1 MYSFI
6 ALPIVII
13 AGYLIVKKYNTQAI
27 LFLAGL
33 LMIIIGALAGHT
45 EFLPKGTKPS
55 GALAVDFFL
64 VIKSVSSSSLANIG
78 LIIMA
83 TGGFAKYMGHIGA
96 ANALVQIAIKPL
108 SYIKKP
114 YFLLGLTYIIGQALN
129 IFIPSAVGLAML
141 LLISLYPILTSI
153 GCTPASVAA
162 VLATSACLDLGPAS
176 GASNKA
182 AEVIGIDAA
191 GYFIQHQLPVAIATV
206 FTIAVLHIVTQR
218 FFDKQDAQKDM
229 SSDSRLTVKE
239 NNAPKVPKIFAILPI
254 LPLVLLLTFSKFA
267 VTSIKIDTVTAMF
280 ISLVIA
286 MLFDWIYTRDGKKVA
301 ESLKIYLQGMGDLF
315 AGVVS
320 LIIAAQVF
328 VIGLENIGFINSL
341 MTLSNQLG
349 LSASLMMIFL
359 VIIIGIVTLLSGSG
373 NAAFFSLSG
382 LAPAAATN
390 LGVSTAMFAMPM
402 QLAAGIFRSFS
413 PVSGVVLACA
423 GVANIPPLELVKRTA
438 IPMIGGLITTL
449 VVSIFMG

>member
-1 MYSFI
+1 MYSLI
-6 ALPIVII
+6 ALPIVIA
-13 AGYLIVKKYNTQAI
+13 AGYFIVKKYNTQTI

-33 LMIIIGALAGHT
+33 LMIIVGALFGHT

-55 GALAVDFFL
+55 GALVVDFFL

-96 ANALVQIAIKPL
+96 ANALVKVSIKPL
-108 SYIKKP
+108 SYVKNP
-114 YFLLGLTYIIGQALN
+114 YLLLGLTYVIGQILN

-141 LLISLYPILTSI
+141 LLISLYPVLTSI

-182 AEVIGIDAA
+182 AEIIGIDAA
-191 GYFIQHQLPVAIATV
+191 GYFIQHQLPVAVVTV
-206 FTIAVLHIVTQR
+206 ITIALLHIITQH
-218 FFDKQDAQKDM
+218 FFDKKDEQN
-229 SSDSRLTVKE
+229 SVTYDNLTVKE
-239 NNAPKVPKIFAILPI
+239 NHAPDVPKIFAILPI
-254 LPLVLLLTFSKFA
+254 LPLMLLLTFSKFA
-267 VTSIKIDTVTAMF
+267 ITSIKIDTVTAMF
-280 ISLVIA
+280 ISLAIA
-286 MLFDWIYTRDGKKVA
+286 MIFDWIHSRNGKKVA
-301 ESLKIYLQGMGDLF
+301 DSLKVYLQGMGDVF
-315 AGVVS
+315 TSVVS

-328 VIGLENIGFINSL
+328 VIGLENIGFIESL
-341 MTLSNQLG
+341 MKLSNELG
-349 LSASLMMIFL
+349 LSASMMIIFL
-359 VIIIGIVTLLSGSG
+359 VMIIGVVTLLSGSG

-382 LAPAAATN
+382 LAPTAAAN
-390 LGVSTAMFAMPM
+390 LGVSTAMLAMPM

-423 GVANIPPLELVKRTA
+423 GVANIPPFELVKRTA
-438 IPMIGGLITTL
+438 IPMIGGLIVTVL
-449 VVSIFMG
+449 VSILME